1 MTTIGPAQEQFI
13 LHWGEMG
20 SRWGINRSVAQIHAL
35 LYITGEPLSAD
46 QIATQLTMARSNVS
60 TSLRE
65 LQAWGLVRV
74 SHRLGDRRDYFEAI
88 SDVWEMLTNIV
99 EQKKRREIDPTLE
112 MLRECVAQT
121 EQSPGDPVA
130 AGRMRDLLKLLEQ
143 LVVFYDQLR
152 RLSPTAQQ
160 KVLGIGHKLGKIVG

>member
-1 MTTIGPAQEQFI
+1 MTTLGPAQEQFI

-35 LYITGEPLSAD
+35 LYISGRPLCAD
-46 QIATQLTMARSNVS
+46 EISTQLTMARSNVS

-65 LQAWGLVRV
+65 LQAWGLVRIT
-74 SHRLGDRRDYFEAI
+74 HRLGDRRDYFEAV

-99 EQKKRREIDPTLE
+99 EQKKRREIDPTVG
-112 MLRECVAQT
+112 MLRECVAQA
-121 EQSPGDPVA
+121 EGSSGDPVA
-130 AGRMRDLLKLLEQ
+130 AERMKELLKLLEQ
-143 LVVFYDQLR
+143 LVAFYDQLR

-160 KVLGIGHKLGKIVG
+160 KVLGIGHKLGRIVG